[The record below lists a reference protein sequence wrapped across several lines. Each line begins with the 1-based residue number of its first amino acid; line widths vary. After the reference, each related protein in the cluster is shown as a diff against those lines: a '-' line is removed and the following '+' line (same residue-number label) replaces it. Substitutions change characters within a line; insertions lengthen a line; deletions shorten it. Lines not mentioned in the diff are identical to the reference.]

1 MANCLPWQHLAVN
14 QWARILDGYTLCGL
28 DPDLGE
34 LRTVLAAT
42 VALNIV
48 ADEISSPGILVAS
61 PEPHKY
67 SLREPTASNMDRGV
81 LLQSSGRNF
90 FG

>member
-14 QWARILDGYTLCGL
+14 QRAGILDRYTLCVL

-48 ADEISSPGILVAS
+48 ADEISSPGSLVAS
-61 PEPHKY
+61 SEPHKY
-67 SLREPTASNMDRGV
+67 SPRGSTGSNKARGV